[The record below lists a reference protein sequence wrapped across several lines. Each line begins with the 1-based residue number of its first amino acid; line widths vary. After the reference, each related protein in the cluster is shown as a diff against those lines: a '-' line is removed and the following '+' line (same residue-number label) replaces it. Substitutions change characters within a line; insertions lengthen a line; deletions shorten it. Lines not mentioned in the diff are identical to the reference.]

1 MNTAIKYANE
11 NGVEALKD
19 ALPASFN
26 PSFNP
31 SLNETI
37 TLDGVSISLADA
49 FEVVAADYFVEK
61 YNALPCVYD
70 DMEQKEID
78 RYFKIMAEVEK

>member
-26 PSFNP
+26 PS
-31 SLNETI
+31 LNESI
-37 TLDGVSISLADA
+37 VLDGVSISLADA

-61 YNALPCVYD
+61 FNALPCVYD

-78 RYFKIMAEVEK
+78 RYFKIMAEVEA

>member
-11 NGVEALKD
+11 NGVEALKE

-26 PSFNP
+26 PS
-31 SLNETI
+31 LNESI
-37 TLDGVSISLADA
+37 VLDGVSISLADA

-61 YNALPCVYD
+61 FNALPCVYD

-78 RYFKIMAEVEK
+78 RYFKIMAEVEA

>member
-26 PSFNP
+26 PS
-31 SLNETI
+31 LNESI
-37 TLDGVSISLADA
+37 VLDGVSISLADA

-61 YNALPCVYD
+61 FNALPCVYD
-70 DMEQKEID
+70 DMEQKEIE
-78 RYFKIMAEVEK
+78 RYFKIMAEVEA